1 MPWNDIS
8 WASPDRR
15 RRDFASATMG
25 DRLAAVGR
33 RINVN
38 DQWIAA
44 TDVAHDLTVF
54 TQDSDYAVLA
64 DLVVQT

>member
-1 MPWNDIS
+1 MTSHRPRWGS
-8 WASPDRR
+8 GWPRWGA
-15 RRDFASATMG
+15 G
-25 DRLAAVGR
+25 
-33 RINVN
+33 INVN

>member
-1 MPWNDIS
+1 
-8 WASPDRR
+8 
-15 RRDFASATMG
+15 MG

-33 RINVN
+33 RIDVN